1 MCIEFTRH
9 SASRRFF
16 FAYWRASPPNKTA
29 LSKSSCEPAS
39 AVKRHAYS
47 MTCAATCRQ
56 GLLSSI
62 DHSWSLSLTSQ
73 EKVGGMGD
81 ARERISGLTFKPV
94 RNARFALGH
103 ASRSWPQEPRYLL
116 PPAHRLPNRLVYEA
130 VPEPAAVAL
139 FATRKAARSRQAK
152 AAKAS
157 PFLEG
162 VLVLPTVTGSDY
174 AERMADQ
181 LQAWRVAFETATGC
195 RVLHIS
201 MHLDEGYID
210 QAGQVQRNP
219 HAHVITDRVLSTG
232 KMWKPDRRELADV
245 QTLTAKMLG
254 MQRGQTHQDRKGAPA
269 RRHIP
274 HQVYRRMMQAAAPA
288 PQVPEPVSTPALET
302 QNRALL
308 ASLVVANAN
317 ASTSA
322 RKAAYGALRAFL
334 KGSGMATQASYQA
347 LKALHL
353 SGSPLVTQWSAAL
366 DADQLTPAGLLAA
379 LRQPAPPKPLGRP

>member
-1 MCIEFTRH
+1 
-9 SASRRFF
+9 
-16 FAYWRASPPNKTA
+16 
-29 LSKSSCEPAS
+29 
-39 AVKRHAYS
+39 
-47 MTCAATCRQ
+47 
-56 GLLSSI
+56 
-62 DHSWSLSLTSQ
+62 
-73 EKVGGMGD
+73 MGD

-103 ASRSWPQEPRYLL
+103 ASRSWPKEPSYLL

-162 VLVLPTVTGSDY
+162 VIVLPTVTGSDY
-174 AERMADQ
+174 AERMAVQ

-219 HAHVITDRVLSTG
+219 HAHVITDRFLPNG
-232 KMWKPDRRELADV
+232 RMWKPDRRELANV

-274 HQVYRRMMQAAAPA
+274 HQVYRRMMQAAAPT
-288 PQVPEPVSTPALET
+288 PELSSLKA
-302 QNRALL
+302 QNRAMQ
-308 ASLVVANAN
+308 AQAVVTKANAV
-317 ASTSA
+317 ASNK
-322 RKAAYGALRAFL
+322 KAAYGALRAFL

-353 SGSPLVTQWSAAL
+353 AGSPLVSQWSTAL
-366 DADQLTPAGLLAA
+366 DAEQLTPEALLMALCPQGPAA
-379 LRQPAPPKPLGRP
+379 SP